1 MVHYLERKINSRM
14 FNRANKQVNFYL
26 ERRFEEEKEKKSKK
40 KLWVPTINKSLES
53 KLVGFS
59 SSQLDIEEPDDFLFY
74 REDFNRVDHNS
85 YKFITFLI
93 NDLVK

>member
-1 MVHYLERKINSRM
+1 MLHYLERKINSRM